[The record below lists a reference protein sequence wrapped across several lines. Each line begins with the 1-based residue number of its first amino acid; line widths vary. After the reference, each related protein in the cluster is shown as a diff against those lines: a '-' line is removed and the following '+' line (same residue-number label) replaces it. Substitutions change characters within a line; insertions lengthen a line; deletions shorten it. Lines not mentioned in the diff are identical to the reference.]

1 MSTPSPNRTI
11 AEKLDS
17 LVTVPPQH
25 AFDAT
30 AMWSQLEQR
39 LPKEKSKRPVYQ
51 YLAAAA
57 AIFIAILGTIILIE
71 VAGPKNRTGA
81 RCLDMTIVRD
91 FNASIKIKHAI
102 PGSIPTRQIASA
114 TRHSKTGIDTVVNK
128 RILKIVPM
136 ESPSAPSANNPNLL
150 VLTKE
155 PGMPSPGNEHAL
167 VNNSIIQDTTVLTTA
182 TAAPKKKLKV
192 VHLNESASQDIIDAT
207 ASKDGGFKVN
217 FNTKNIESTG
227 SGTSPFRY
235 SIPLKAK
242 SL

>member
-39 LPKEKSKRPVYQ
+39 LPKEKNKRPVYQ

-57 AIFIAILGTIILIE
+57 AIFGVLLSTTLLREA
-71 VAGPKNRTGA
+71 AGPKKNTGA
-81 RCLDMTIVRD
+81 RGLDMTIVRD
-91 FNASIKIKHAI
+91 FNASTKTKHTT
-102 PGSIPTRQIASA
+102 PDSIPTRQTASA
-114 TRHSKTGIDTVVNK
+114 TTHSKTGINTVANK
-128 RILKIVPM
+128 RILKVVPM
-136 ESPSAPSANNPNLL
+136 ETPSAPSANNPNLL
-150 VLTKE
+150 VLEKE
-155 PGMPSPGNEHAL
+155 PGMPAAGNEHAL
-167 VNNSIIQDTTVLTTA
+167 VNNSILRDTGVLTTA

-192 VHLNESASQDIIDAT
+192 VHLNESAGISEAT
-207 ASKDGGFKVN
+207 ASKDDGFKVN
-217 FNTKNIESTG
+217 FNTKNTESAV